1 MTVRAAAG
9 LAAATCLVAASG
21 WAGPSAE
28 RGRTLWLDG
37 AAHGTAR
44 IEGAPQLPAARF
56 SCAPCHGRDAAGGG
70 EGTTRAP
77 NVGAGA
83 LAAQGY
89 LPGDLE
95 TALAQGWAPGR
106 RGLDRAMPRYTL
118 EPADRD
124 DLAAYLA
131 EAEAERTVG
140 VDADALRFVCVVDVA
155 DPASLAVARA
165 YRAAWD
171 ETFAGVRAFGRLPAL
186 AFAEAEALTPALAA
200 AAFGL
205 LCVSEGEAAA
215 MSEGTVPI
223 IHPAGAASG
232 PAIAQLTPGPDVT
245 REERSV
251 SELGAALTAMGRIAT
266 RERLLAALRNAARSA
281 GTAK

>member
-1 MTVRAAAG
+1 MTVCAAAG

-28 RGRTLWLDG
+28 RGQTLWLDG
-37 AAHGTAR
+37 AARGTAR
-44 IEGAPQLPAARF
+44 IEGTPQLPAARF

-77 NVGAGA
+77 DVGAGA

-95 TALAQGWAPGR
+95 TALAEGWAPGR

-118 EPADRD
+118 NPADRD

-140 VDADALRFVCVVDVA
+140 VDADALRFVCVVDLA

-186 AFAEAEALTPALAA
+186 AFAEAPAPALAA

-205 LCVSEGEAAA
+205 LCVSEEEAVA

-245 REERSV
+245 REEQSV
-251 SELGAALTAMGRIAT
+251 SALGAALTAMGRIAT

-281 GTAK
+281 GSAK